1 MQYPA
6 IAQPQ
11 YAFAPTF
18 ASGGLADA
26 ARAVQA
32 RGRNEDTMLVHMT
45 PNEVN
50 SLQGLAMAHGGTL
63 TINPD
68 TGLPEAD
75 FLKSI
80 LPMIAGFALGPAG
93 FGLMTSL
100 QAGLAVGGVT
110 ALATGD
116 LGKGLSAGLGAF
128 GGSNL
133 GAALSSTGA
142 EAAKLAALPDAGA
155 SAIPASMGG
164 TGASTG
170 SIMGDTL
177 GFSAA
182 PAGSALAPA
191 APGFS
196 VSNLYTPA
204 QTAALQAGV
213 PTGFGSVGAGAQDL
227 FTSGG
232 MGRFGTAFS
241 QSAGGPFGTTAAA
254 IGLADPVMTAMQP
267 KPYDFS
273 TMPME
278 ESNYA
283 GPYLPSEREARFPT
297 YRDPRDSSEFSYFSP
312 SNPYPGFR
320 AAATGG
326 AMHRYQ
332 EGGEVDRQVRFAGE
346 DFQGGI
352 DPEFQHNFRPVEVYT
367 PPPAAQAPTPIGGK
381 GSIPINMPP
390 NADRGMNSIFSAMI
404 ANMIGGRLAA
414 KNPNIPEGMS
424 KEDAE
429 KFGYD
434 KYTDPARMRF
444 DPRTQRLVPKNMAA
458 GGLAALNAY
467 SQGGLSLDDGA
478 FIVDARSV
486 SELGNGSSSAG
497 QERLAQLGGR
507 PIKGPGDGVS
517 DSIPATIGGNTP
529 ARVARDE
536 VMFDREAVRR
546 MGGGSVNKGANKLYA
561 MMENVHD
568 KRKKAKRGQDTKAH
582 KHMPT

>member
-68 TGLPEAD
+68 TGLPEAS

-80 LPMIAGFALGPAG
+80 LPMVAGFALGPAG

-100 QAGLAVGGVT
+100 QAGLAVGGLT

-116 LGKGLSAGLGAF
+116 LGRGLSAGLGAY
-128 GGSNL
+128 GGSSL
-133 GAALSSTGA
+133 GSALSSTGT

-155 SAIPASMGG
+155 SAVPASMGG

-182 PAGSALAPA
+182 PAGSAMAPA

-204 QTAALQAGV
+204 QTAAMQASA

-232 MGRFGTAFS
+232 MGRFGSAFVDA
-241 QSAGGPFGTTAAA
+241 AGGPMGTTAAVT
-254 IGLADPVMTAMQP
+254 GLAQPVMSAFEP

-273 TMPME
+273 TIPRE
-278 ESNYA
+278 EINYA

-320 AAATGG
+320 AAAAGG
-326 AMHRYQ
+326 M
-332 EGGEVDRQVRFAGE
+332 
-346 DFQGGI
+346 
-352 DPEFQHNFRPVEVYT
+352 
-367 PPPAAQAPTPIGGK
+367 
-381 GSIPINMPP
+381 
-390 NADRGMNSIFSAMI
+390 
-404 ANMIGGRLAA
+404 
-414 KNPNIPEGMS
+414 MS
-424 KEDAE
+424 
-429 KFGYD
+429 GN
-434 KYTDPARMRF
+434 
-444 DPRTQRLVPKNMAA
+444 QA
-458 GGLAALNAY
+458 GGLAALNSY

-497 QERLAQLGGR
+497 QERLAQLGGK

-517 DSIPATIGGNTP
+517 DSIPATIGGDTP

-536 VMFDREAVRR
+536 VLFDKEAVRR